1 MRPAPHGISGSAGAG
16 SHNPRT
22 WHPFP
27 MGKAEAATAA
37 PRASIMRKYWERID
51 RVAWLESIR
60 VTTVSRL
67 AFLIV
72 AFAGAWFLNEA
83 QGPSTLGF
91 LDSWHRWDAVHF
103 TDIAQYGYFS
113 SETDPNAAAFF
124 PLFPLLIDG
133 LSALGIEVR
142 LAAML
147 ITFVASIV
155 AGSYLY
161 RLAETDVGE
170 GAGRRALVY
179 LFLFP
184 TAVFLVAPYSEALF
198 LAGAIAAFYY
208 ARREQW
214 FLVGIPAAIAM
225 GARLAGA
232 FVLLGLF
239 VELLRQRK
247 FDLERISAASLS
259 FAVGVLPFVLYGLF
273 LSRAA
278 GSFMEFKDAQYR
290 GWGRMVVS
298 PKESFLATWNTWGP
312 DHPANWIFAWRVE
325 ILAAIVGLAFTAWA
339 FRRREYGYGVYM
351 LVTLGVLMTST
362 WYFSIP
368 RMLLSLFPI
377 PILLAHYTQDNPER
391 HQNVVMVAAPLAT
404 LGVIVFTQGK
414 WFF

>member
-1 MRPAPHGISGSAGAG
+1 
-16 SHNPRT
+16 
-22 WHPFP
+22 
-27 MGKAEAATAA
+27 MGKAEAAGTAPSESVLRRLWERVDERAWTEALRVGVVSRMAFVVVATAA
-37 PRASIMRKYWERID
+37 
-51 RVAWLESIR
+51 
-60 VTTVSRL
+60 
-67 AFLIV
+67 
-72 AFAGAWFLNEA
+72 AWFLSDGE
-83 QGPSTLGF
+83 GRLGLGV
-91 LDSWHRWDAVHF
+91 LDMWHRWDAIHF
-103 TDIAQYGYFS
+103 TDIATYGYFA

-133 LSALGIEVR
+133 LAAVGLDPRV
-142 LAAML
+142 AAMV

-161 RLAETDVGE
+161 RLAELEVGE
-170 GAGRRALVY
+170 GAGRRALLY

-214 FLVGIPAAIAM
+214 YLVALPAAVAM

-232 FVLLGLF
+232 FVLAGLA
-239 VELLRQRK
+239 VEFLRQRD
-247 FDLERISAASLS
+247 FSLRRVAA
-259 FAVGVLPFVLYGLF
+259 AVAAFTAGLLPLLLYGLF
-273 LSRAA
+273 LTIAT
-278 GSFMEFKDAQYR
+278 GSFFEFKDAQYR
-290 GWGRMVVS
+290 GWGRMVVT
-298 PKESFLATWNTWGP
+298 PKESFVATWNTWWET
-312 DHPANWIFAWRVE
+312 HPTNWLFAWRIE
-325 ILAAIVGLAFTAWA
+325 ILAAIVGLFFTAWA
-339 FRRREYGYGVYM
+339 FRKRYWAYGTYM

-391 HQNVVMVAAPLAT
+391 HQNVLLVTAPLAT
-404 LGVIVFTQGK
+404 LGVIVFTHGK